1 MAANFSNVRSRAKL
15 LCIDHAMIGLIWFS
29 QRREFWCCGMR
40 VFPSYIMTGKNILI
54 EKSKFQ
60 MAADDIRRMLQM
72 NEGKGI
78 A

>member
-1 MAANFSNVRSRAKL
+1 
-15 LCIDHAMIGLIWFS
+15 
-29 QRREFWCCGMR
+29 
-40 VFPSYIMTGKNILI
+40 
-54 EKSKFQ
+54 